1 MSELNPNDPRSV
13 KFTPGSAYW
22 NQRFQL
28 SNARERI
35 NTLHQ
40 TINRPSDLSRYQ
52 FAQLLA
58 SALEFAPDLIL
69 ELGRHMGNSTCAFT
83 EAANQLPGSRV
94 LSICKS
100 RQWSWT
106 TAPKLRKVVP
116 RSWFHLLEAVR
127 GDILKFDF
135 SKVLANSHRVL
146 LFWDA
151 HGFAIAEYVLGAILP
166 QLASR
171 DHIVLMHDLSDIRYT
186 GDAADYNGRGLWK
199 GINAGK
205 DRFRIGIID
214 SAVAQALS
222 IQDFVGRNR
231 LTLDSA
237 DHSIDLEINQLSGRT
252 EEMRRV
258 LGNELFSLQA
268 HWFWFTLNEHAG
280 PFTFPRFHR

>member
-1 MSELNPNDPRSV
+1 MSELKESGFRSV
-13 KFTPGSAYW
+13 PFTPGSAYW
-22 NQRFQL
+22 NQRFPLAQ
-28 SNARERI
+28 SRQRI
-35 NTLHQ
+35 HLLHQ
-40 TINRPSDLSRYQ
+40 TVDRPSDLSRSQ

-69 ELGRHMGNSTCAFT
+69 ELGRYKGNSTCAFT
-83 EAANQLPGSRV
+83 EAANQLPGTRV
-94 LSICKS
+94 VSICKS
-100 RQWSWT
+100 RQWSWNT
-106 TAPKLRKVVP
+106 LPKLRKALP
-116 RSWFHLLEAVR
+116 RSWFHPLDAVR

-135 SKVLANSHRVL
+135 SKVLANSRRVL

-151 HGFAIAEYVLGAILP
+151 HGFEIAEYVLGAILP
-166 QLASR
+166 ALVDC

-186 GDAADYNGRGLWK
+186 GDLAGYNGRGLWK
-199 GINAGK
+199 GINAGQ

-214 SAVAQALS
+214 SAVAQAIS
-222 IQDFVGRNR
+222 IQDFAGRNH

-252 EEMRRV
+252 EEMRRL